1 MLQSPRRLQPHIVQ
15 ENPWPG
21 VSWQLSQDEER
32 GVQGDKT
39 ERWIEPQTIRSVD
52 ESVIYYRLLK
62 GERIFLSCTFPVI
75 SCLLEWGMGKCWK
88 VAVFFFFFKSDEFCC
103 VKASPIHMEVKGSRW
118 PLWELLRCCRWR
130 MFHLIH
136 ALSLNPEIQTYYS
149 CLKPCFSCLICNIYS
164 KLEVISFWKQEQT
177 LLLPTVTDFLLRPWK
192 MPLF

>member
-1 MLQSPRRLQPHIVQ
+1 MDRTSNDSLSRWKCNLLPATQGRQNILLLHFSCHLVSVGLRDGKML
-15 ENPWPG
+15 
-21 VSWQLSQDEER
+21 
-32 GVQGDKT
+32 
-39 ERWIEPQTIRSVD
+39 
-52 ESVIYYRLLK
+52 ESSS
-62 GERIFLSCTFPVI
+62 FLF
-75 SCLLEWGMGKCWK
+75 W
-88 VAVFFFFFKSDEFCC
+88 KSDELCF

-149 CLKPCFSCLICNIYS
+149 CLKPRFSCLICNIYS
-164 KLEVISFWKQEQT
+164 KVEVISFWKQEQT